1 MKRLAK
7 EIMRRDINFIKKE
20 AKIDYIL
27 KKMKAS
33 DLKIL
38 IVIDDYNHPIGII
51 TDTDILFK
59 EADLDFPN
67 TYSLLGSIIFTNL
80 SATNEYKERL
90 KKEVALDANNLMSK
104 NLIMGDISSTVHDVC
119 NLMINNN
126 ISHIPITN
134 DDNEVIGIVTKKE
147 IIEIIIDNY
156 FD

>member
-7 EIMRRDINFIKKE
+7 EIMRRDISFIKKE

-27 KKMKAS
+27 KKIKS
-33 DLKIL
+33 SELKIL
-38 IVIDDYNHPIGII
+38 MVIDDYNHPIGII

-80 SATNEYKERL
+80 SETKDYKEKLR
-90 KKEVALDANNLMSK
+90 KEVAIDANNLMSK
-104 NLIMGDISSTVHDVC
+104 NLIMGDINSTVHDIC

-126 ISHIPITN
+126 VSHIPIVN

>member
-7 EIMRRDINFIKKE
+7 EIMRRDISFIKKE
-20 AKIDYIL
+20 AKVDYIL
-27 KKMKAS
+27 KKMKSS

-38 IVIDDYNHPIGII
+38 MVIDDYNHPIGII

-80 SATNEYKERL
+80 SETKEYKEKLR
-90 KKEVALDANNLMSK
+90 KEVAIDANNLMSK
-104 NLIMGDISSTVHDVC
+104 NLIMGDINSTVHDIC
-119 NLMINNN
+119 NLMINNKV
-126 ISHIPITN
+126 SHIPIIN
-134 DDNEVIGIVTKKE
+134 DENEVIGIVTKKE